1 MRLLPEERVTLEG
14 KLKKITYH
22 NEENGYTVA
31 TLQTGKKDSAT
42 VVGTMF
48 GPQEGDNVRVTGK
61 WSRHE
66 KWGPQLVI
74 EDFERVLPVTAE
86 AILSFLSSG
95 TIKGLGP
102 KTAKKLVEQFGEK
115 TLQVIE
121 SEPERLQMIEG
132 IGQKKAE
139 GIAQGLREQLGVQS
153 VMVYLGSRGITPSIA
168 AKIYKRYGA
177 EAVDVLRSNPYRL
190 VDEVRGIG
198 FKTADKLALQLG
210 LPPDSPSRLRA
221 ALKHVLRQG
230 ADEGHVFLPESEVLG
245 KAEGLLGSQTRD
257 QLPMI
262 LQGLAAERT
271 GGVIIEPAADNRVYL
286 AGFYFAELKS
296 AEKIRVL
303 MNGGVQF
310 TDEAT
315 DENEMESLIETVEAE
330 QHMELAQLQRQAV
343 AAVLRERLVIIT
355 GGPGTGKT
363 TTVKAMIAA
372 LERQGVTPTLAAPTG
387 RAAKRMTESTGVEA
401 KTLHRL
407 LEYAMVEGE
416 GLRFQRDEDNPLEGA
431 VFIIDEASMIDQ
443 LLFFQLLRALPSG
456 ARLVLCGDIDQLPSV
471 GAGRVL
477 QDLIESGVVTVV
489 RLQTIFR
496 QAEESLIVKNAH
508 RINHGLL
515 PEVTKEGD
523 FFFLEEGR
531 PDALLAL
538 VLDLAARRLPS
549 YLKADPVEDIQVLVP
564 MRRGAVGVE
573 ALNEA
578 LQTVLNPPAQ
588 GKAEWQQGGR
598 LFRVG
603 DKVMQTKNNY
613 NKEVFN
619 GDVGRVAA
627 LDAEE
632 GELVVAYADDNEPRL
647 VTYAPNELDE
657 LSLAYAVTVHKSQ
670 GSEYP
675 CVILPVVTQHR
686 VMLQRNL
693 LYTGVTRAK
702 KLVVL
707 VGTKSAVQL
716 AVRSQ
721 DGQRRHTWLAERIRS
736 VEEGPEATI

>member
-1 MRLLPEERVTLEG
+1 MGLLPNERVTLEG
-14 KLKKITYH
+14 VLKKITFH
-22 NEENGYTVA
+22 NDDNGYTVA
-31 TLQTGKKDSAT
+31 TLQTGKKDSA
-42 VVGTMF
+42 VIVGTLI
-48 GPQEGDNVRVTGK
+48 GPQEGDNIRVTGT

-66 KWGPQLVI
+66 KWGLQLLFD
-74 EDFERVLPVTAE
+74 EFERVLPVTPD
-86 AILSFLSSG
+86 AILKFLSSG
-95 TIKGLGP
+95 MIKGLGP
-102 KTAKKLVEQFGEK
+102 KTAKKLVEEFGTA

-121 SEPERLQMIEG
+121 TEPERLLEIEG

-139 GIAQGLREQLGVQS
+139 GIAQGLREQMGVQS
-153 VMVYLGSRGITPSIA
+153 VMVYLSSRGITPSIA
-168 AKIYKRYGA
+168 AKIYKRYGN
-177 EAVDVLRSNPYRL
+177 EALDVLRSNPYRL
-190 VDEVRGIG
+190 VDEVHGIG

-210 LPPDSPSRLRA
+210 LPPESPGRLRA

-230 ADEGHVFLPESEVLG
+230 ADEGHVFLPERELFA
-245 KAEGLLGSQTRD
+245 KAEALLGSATRD
-257 QLPMI
+257 ALPAM
-262 LQGLAAERT
+262 LQALAEERS
-271 GGVIIEPAADNRVYL
+271 GGVIVEKADSAGAQRLVYL
-286 AGFYFAELKS
+286 TGFYFAELKS
-296 AEKIRVL
+296 AEKIRTL
-303 MNGGVQF
+303 MNGAVQIAMEEGEVQ
-310 TDEAT
+310 DE
-315 DENEMESLIETVEAE
+315 ERLITEIEAE
-330 QHMELAQLQRQAV
+330 QGMELAPLQRQAV

-416 GLRFQRDEDNPLEGA
+416 GLRFQRDEENPLEGA

-477 QDLIESGVVTVV
+477 QDLIESGEVTVV
-489 RLQTIFR
+489 RLETIFR
-496 QAEESLIVKNAH
+496 QAQESLIVKNAH

-515 PEVTKEGD
+515 PEVAKDGD
-523 FFFLEEGR
+523 FFFIEEGR
-531 PDALLAL
+531 PDALLSL
-538 VLDLAARRLPS
+538 VLDLAARRLPGFI
-549 YLKADPVEDIQVLVP
+549 KGDPVEDIQVLVP
-564 MRRGAVGVE
+564 MRRGSVGVE

-578 LQTVLNPPAQ
+578 LQTALNPA
-588 GKAEWQQGGR
+588 GAEKPELTHSGR
-598 LFRVG
+598 ILRVG

-613 NKEVFN
+613 TKEVFN

-632 GELVVAYADDNEPRL
+632 GELTVVYPDDKEPRHI
-647 VTYAPNELDE
+647 TYALTELDE

-675 CVILPVVTQHR
+675 CVILPVVMQHR

-693 LYTGVTRAK
+693 IYTGVTRAK

-707 VGTKSAVQL
+707 VGTKPALQT

-721 DGQRRHTWLAERIRS
+721 DGQRRYTRLAERIR
-736 VEEGPEATI
+736 EREAK